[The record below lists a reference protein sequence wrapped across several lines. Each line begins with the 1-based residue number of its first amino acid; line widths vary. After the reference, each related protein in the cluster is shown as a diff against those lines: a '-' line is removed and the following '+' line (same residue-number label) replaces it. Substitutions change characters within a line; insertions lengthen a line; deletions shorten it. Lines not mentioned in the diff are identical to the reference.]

1 MWIEG
6 TTNGTYIRR
15 SLKTGSW
22 ERATDLGRVIE
33 DAEDPAATP
42 ERKDEPVTVVQAVT
56 EYLADAKA
64 RELSVATV
72 YKLDIF
78 FRKQFLAW
86 CGDCCRLA
94 PSQAW
99 WRR

>member
-6 TTNGTYIRR
+6 TANGTYIRR

-64 RELSVATV
+64 RELLS
-72 YKLDIF
+72 LIHI
-78 FRKQFLAW
+78 
-86 CGDCCRLA
+86 
-94 PSQAW
+94 
-99 WRR
+99 